1 MHIVFNHGK
10 ESGPNGSKIE
20 ALGTLAEEMG
30 HTTASL
36 DYTDLPEDP
45 EARVERLVAYV
56 REQNDAIVL
65 VGSSMGSYVAAVA
78 SMKEAVQ
85 GLFLLA
91 PAFYIEGFAVQD
103 YSPRSKEMALVHGF
117 SDEIIPFHHSVTFG
131 ERHGAEVHLLPG
143 DHRLQEA
150 MPRILALFGD
160 FLSRFEQA

>member
-1 MHIVFNHGK
+1 MHIVFSHGK
-10 ESGPNGSKIE
+10 ESGPNGSKIQ
-20 ALGTLAEEMG
+20 ALGGQAEQMG

-56 REQNDAIVL
+56 QEQTDPVVL

-78 SMKEAVQ
+78 SMKEAVE

-103 YSPRSKEMALVHGF
+103 YSPHAKEIALVHGF
-117 SDEIIPFHHSVTFG
+117 ADEIIPFQHSVTFG
-131 ERHGAEVHLLPG
+131 ERHNAEVHLVPG
-143 DHRLQEA
+143 DHRLKEA
-150 MPRILALFGD
+150 MPRIQPLFAE
-160 FLSRFEQA
+160 FLSRFE

>member
-10 ESGPNGSKIE
+10 ESGPNGSKIQ
-20 ALGTLAEEMG
+20 ALGAQAEELG
-30 HTTASL
+30 HSTASL
-36 DYTDLPEDP
+36 DYTDLPDDP

-56 REQNDAIVL
+56 REQTESVAL

-78 SMKEAVQ
+78 SMKAAVQ

-103 YSPRSKEMALVHGF
+103 YSPHAKEITLVHGYA
-117 SDEIIPFHHSVTFG
+117 DEIIPFQHSVTFG

-143 DHRLQEA
+143 DHRLKDA
-150 MPRILALFGD
+150 MPRIHPLFGD
-160 FLSRFEQA
+160 FLNRLG